1 MGFMQLRVMIKGR
14 KRDYYPFSSSN
25 YFLLSFYSS
34 AAIFMFKFK
43 LCYGKLPKQHL
54 AYTDVF

>member
-14 KRDYYPFSSSN
+14 KRDYYPSRLQTIF
-25 YFLLSFYSS
+25 S

-43 LCYGKLPKQHL
+43 LGYGKSPKQDL
-54 AYTDVF
+54 AYMDVFYIRTS